1 MHFKFF
7 LVLEIL
13 RKLSEFQ
20 GKFIKLPS
28 DKDFLFKFLMIR
40 QFSFLQLRFPNNFDV
55 VLHKD

>member
-20 GKFIKLPS
+20 GKFIKLTS